1 MLQIISGKFF
11 TSDDRHRFD
20 ALGILY
26 SNVACWRPIV
36 TPVATLHPVDPHG
49 SVARYVVTYINQ
61 IEKEPASPLVRG
73 GDTEIIEQFRL
84 LLMFGL
90 RGFFASER
98 LEVEHA
104 CRVRPQ
110 SSNDYVP
117 SLIVDRFC
125 AARIHAEN
133 DDLARCEAL
142 VRNVIGL
149 RRRTYVATMAYLRNF
164 VHALEAADTNIDLA
178 YSMLMYGI
186 EALSQQ
192 FGTFDPTWTDYEER
206 VRTRI
211 DSLLSSDPALRDQI
225 RDALLQSTPVRIQQ
239 RAIAFVEEHL
249 SDDFFEGEHLRQ
261 RKLPLRRS
269 FVRRAI
275 RNAYQRRSKFVHQL
289 ERAQYLQASF
299 SDFDTLTRDHEPF
312 LTFRGLF
319 RVAEQVVRHF
329 ITTRE
334 KVDTENIDWPSEL
347 PGRIT
352 AQLAPSYWIGNAN
365 TLQPNGAHER
375 LSAFLGQAQ
384 DALSGG
390 GSVTDLRAVL
400 LKIESFMT
408 KGSGSIPQRRAMAS
422 LYVLYHT
429 LVKPNPDLE
438 AIKVNDDAFSRC
450 QELLKSCSMESLVT
464 RLLLGSEFEW
474 PRDECAEVVSAYLEE
489 KFSSDSVSLPAET
502 EAALLAEIA
511 NMLLAG
517 PVDVDTARHWFRK
530 ARLELVGHP
539 EKQSY
544 LKACSADAAHADR
557 ATLLRTWR
565 SEKPSEKTDAL
576 E

>member
-1 MLQIISGKFF
+1 M
-11 TSDDRHRFD
+11 
-20 ALGILY
+20 
-26 SNVACWRPIV
+26 
-36 TPVATLHPVDPHG
+36 
-49 SVARYVVTYINQ
+49 
-61 IEKEPASPLVRG
+61 
-73 GDTEIIEQFRL
+73 
-84 LLMFGL
+84 
-90 RGFFASER
+90 
-98 LEVEHA
+98 
-104 CRVRPQ
+104 
-110 SSNDYVP
+110 
-117 SLIVDRFC
+117 
-125 AARIHAEN
+125 
-133 DDLARCEAL
+133 ARCEAL
-142 VRNVIGL
+142 VRDVIGL

-211 DSLLSSDPALRDQI
+211 DSLLSHDLALRDQV
-225 RDALLQSTPVRIQQ
+225 RGALLQSTPVRIQQ

-249 SDDFFEGEHLRQ
+249 PDDFFEGEHLKQ

-269 FVRRAI
+269 FVRRAV
-275 RNAYQRRSKFVHQL
+275 RNAYQRRSKFVHML

-299 SDFDTLTRDHEPF
+299 SDFDTLTRDREPF

-319 RVAEQVVRHF
+319 RIAEQVVRHF
-329 ITTRE
+329 IATQE
-334 KVDTENIDWPSEL
+334 KVDREDIDWASEL

-352 AQLAPSYWIGNAN
+352 AELAPSYWIGNAN
-365 TLQPNGAHER
+365 TFQPNGAHDR
-375 LSAFLGQAQ
+375 LSAFLSQAQ
-384 DALSGG
+384 DALASG

-400 LKIESFMT
+400 LKIENFMT
-408 KGSGSIPQRRAMAS
+408 TGSGAIRQRRAMAS

-438 AIKVNDDAFSRC
+438 EIQVNEDVFARC
-450 QELLKSCSMESLVT
+450 QELLKACSMESLVT
-464 RLLLGSEFEW
+464 RLLLGGEFEW
-474 PRDECAEVVSAYLEE
+474 PREECAAVVSAYLDE
-489 KFSSDSVSLPAET
+489 KFSGDCVSLPAET

-511 NMLLAG
+511 NTLLAG
-517 PVDVDTARHWFRK
+517 PVDVDAARHWFRK

-544 LKACSADAAHADR
+544 LKACITDAATADR
-557 ATLLRTWR
+557 TRLLRTWK
-565 SEKPSEKTDAL
+565 SEQPCEPTDAL